1 MKDPNPAESVSFR
14 QLLAGNANYRRIWF
28 GEVASWLGDWFNAI
42 ALYTLVRELTGSP
55 LALGL
60 VFLTKMVPFAVA
72 SPLAGLLVDRFN
84 RRRLMI
90 LADLLRAVVVLGF
103 LLINEASDLYLLYA
117 LTGLQVILTAVFI
130 PARSA
135 SIPNVTSGGELLTA
149 NALSAATWSTLLAV
163 GAALGGV
170 ATEWFGVRVV
180 FVLDSLSYL
189 VSAVFL
195 WRATIPQQ
203 TETGASIGTV
213 KAALGELARG
223 WRYLWEHQQVGRMA
237 LAKSTWSLGGG
248 ALVYMLALLGEAVM
262 PGSPALGI
270 GLLYGVRGLGTG
282 IGPIAVRS
290 WLPDEKRWPLM
301 MGIGIV
307 ISGLCYVGVS
317 VVPWLVVLALL
328 VVLAHAP
335 SGANWVASTV
345 LLQKRTV
352 DSFRGR
358 VFSAEWLAVTLA
370 DSVSILTA
378 SLLLESGAISL
389 RTGILVFAV
398 VQILCGALW
407 LGLVVPAE
415 RCEALTSR

>member
-1 MKDPNPAESVSFR
+1 MDRDPASGVGYRE
-14 QLLAGNANYRRIWF
+14 LLAGNANYRRIWL
-28 GEVASWLGDWFNAI
+28 GEVASWFGDWFNAI

-84 RRRLMI
+84 RRWLMI
-90 LADLLRAVVVLGF
+90 SADLLRAVVVLGF
-103 LLINEASDLYLLYA
+103 LLVQDADDLYLIYA
-117 LTGLQVILTAVFI
+117 LTGVQVILTAVFI

-135 SIPNVTSGGELLTA
+135 SIPNVTTPGELLTA
-149 NALSAATWSTLLAV
+149 NALSAATWSTLLAI

-170 ATEWFGVRVV
+170 ATDWFGVRAV

-195 WRATIPQQ
+195 WRTTIPQ
-203 TETGASIGTV
+203 ETDAGAAVGSV
-213 KAALGELARG
+213 KTALSDIAKG
-223 WRYLWEHQQVGRMA
+223 WRYLWDNKLVGRMA

-248 ALVYMLALLGEAVM
+248 ALVYMLALLGEAAM
-262 PGSPALGI
+262 PASPALGI
-270 GLLYGVRGLGTG
+270 GLLYGLRGMGTG

-290 WLPDEKRWPLM
+290 WLPDERRWPLM

-307 ISGLCYVGVS
+307 ISGLCYVAVS
-317 VVPWLVVLALL
+317 QVPWLGMVALL

-352 DSFRGR
+352 DSYRGR

-370 DSVSILTA
+370 DSVSILSA
-378 SLLLESGAISL
+378 SLLLQSGTITL
-389 RTGILVFAV
+389 RTGVLIFALVQV
-398 VQILCGALW
+398 LCGALW
-407 LGLVVPAE
+407 TFFVVPAE
-415 RCEALTSR
+415 RRTELTRP

>member
-1 MKDPNPAESVSFR
+1 MDRNPASSVGYR
-14 QLLAGNANYRRIWF
+14 ELLAGNANYRRIWL

-84 RRRLMI
+84 RRWLMI
-90 LADLLRAVVVLGF
+90 SADLLRAVVVLGF
-103 LLINEASDLYLLYA
+103 LLVQNADDLHLIYV
-117 LTGLQVILTAVFI
+117 LTGLQVVLTAVFI

-135 SIPNVTSGGELLTA
+135 SIPNVTTPGELLTA
-149 NALSAATWSTLLAV
+149 NALSAATWSTLLAI

-170 ATEWFGVRVV
+170 ATDWFGVRVV
-180 FVLDSLSYL
+180 FVLDSISYL
-189 VSAVFL
+189 VSAIFL
-195 WRATIPQQ
+195 WSTTIPQ
-203 TETGASIGTV
+203 ETDPAARVGSV
-213 KAALGELARG
+213 KMALSDIAKG
-223 WRYLWEHQQVGRMA
+223 WRYLWENKQVGRMA
-237 LAKSTWSLGGG
+237 VAKSTWSLGGG
-248 ALVYMLALLGEAVM
+248 ALVYMLALLGEAAM

-290 WLPDEKRWPLM
+290 WLPDERRWPLM
-301 MGIGIV
+301 MGIGIA
-307 ISGLCYVGVS
+307 ISGLCYVAVS
-317 VVPWLVVLALL
+317 LVPWLGLVALL

-352 DSFRGR
+352 DSYRGR
-358 VFSAEWLAVTLA
+358 VFSAEWLAVTVA

-378 SLLLESGAISL
+378 SLLLQSGAITL
-389 RTGILVFAV
+389 GTGVLIFAV

-407 LGLVVPAE
+407 ILLVVPAE
-415 RCEALTSR
+415 RRTDFSRP

>member
-1 MKDPNPAESVSFR
+1 MDRNPASSVGYR
-14 QLLAGNANYRRIWF
+14 ELLAGNANYRRIWL

-84 RRRLMI
+84 RRWLMI
-90 LADLLRAVVVLGF
+90 SADLLRAVVVLGF
-103 LLINEASDLYLLYA
+103 LLVQNADDLHLIYV
-117 LTGLQVILTAVFI
+117 LTGLQVVLTAVFI

-135 SIPNVTSGGELLTA
+135 SIPNVTTPGELLTA
-149 NALSAATWSTLLAV
+149 NALSAATWSTLLAI

-170 ATEWFGVRVV
+170 ATDWFGVRVV
-180 FVLDSLSYL
+180 FVLDSISYL
-189 VSAVFL
+189 VSAIFL
-195 WRATIPQQ
+195 WSTTIPQ
-203 TETGASIGTV
+203 ETDPAARVGSV
-213 KAALGELARG
+213 KMALSDIAKG
-223 WRYLWEHQQVGRMA
+223 WRYLWENKQVGRMA
-237 LAKSTWSLGGG
+237 VAKSTWSLGGG
-248 ALVYMLALLGEAVM
+248 ALVYMLALLGEAAM

-290 WLPDEKRWPLM
+290 WLPDERRWPLM
-301 MGIGIV
+301 MGIGIA
-307 ISGLCYVGVS
+307 ISGLCYVAVS
-317 VVPWLVVLALL
+317 LVPWLGLVALL

-352 DSFRGR
+352 DSYRGR

-378 SLLLESGAISL
+378 SLLLQSGAITL
-389 RTGILVFAV
+389 GTGVLIFAV

-407 LGLVVPAE
+407 ILLVVPAE
-415 RCEALTSR
+415 RRTDFSRP

>member
-1 MKDPNPAESVSFR
+1 MKDREPARSVGYR
-14 QLLAGNANYRRIWF
+14 ELLANNANYRRIWL
-28 GEVASWLGDWFNAI
+28 GEVASWFGDWFNAI
-42 ALYTLVRELTGSP
+42 ALYTLIRELTGSP

-84 RRRLMI
+84 RRWLMI
-90 LADLLRAVVVLGF
+90 AADLLRAVIVLGF
-103 LLINEASDLYLLYA
+103 LLVNEPDDLYLIYA
-117 LTGLQVILTAVFI
+117 LTGAQVVLTAVFI

-135 SIPNVTSGGELLTA
+135 SIPNVTSAGELLTA

-170 ATEWFGVRVV
+170 ATDWFGVRVV
-180 FVLDSLSYL
+180 FVLDSVSYV
-189 VSAVFL
+189 VSAMFL
-195 WRATIPQQ
+195 LRTVIPQQ
-203 TETGASIGTV
+203 KEPGAAVDSV
-213 KAALGELARG
+213 KKAVADIAKG
-223 WRYLWEHQQVGRMA
+223 WRYLWEHRQVGRMA

-248 ALVYMLALLGEAVM
+248 ALVYMLALLGEAAM

-282 IGPIAVRS
+282 IGPVAVRS
-290 WLPDEKRWPLM
+290 WLPDERQWPLM

-307 ISGLCYVGVS
+307 ISGLCYAAVS
-317 VVPWLVVLALL
+317 VTPWIGIGALL

-345 LLQKRTV
+345 LLQKRTA
-352 DSFRGR
+352 DAYRGR

-378 SLLLESGAISL
+378 SLLLESGTISL
-389 RTGILVFAV
+389 SSGVLIFAV
-398 VQILCGALW
+398 VQILCGTLW
-407 LGLVVPAE
+407 TWFVVPAE
-415 RCEALTSR
+415 RRAEFNGA